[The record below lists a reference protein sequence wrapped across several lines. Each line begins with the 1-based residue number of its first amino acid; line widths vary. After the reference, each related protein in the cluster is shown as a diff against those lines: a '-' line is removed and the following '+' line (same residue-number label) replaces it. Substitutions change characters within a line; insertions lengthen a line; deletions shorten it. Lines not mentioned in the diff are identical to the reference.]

1 MANVRDDLALREMHG
16 DGPGVGLPIIVLT
29 IVTLGALLHPHP
41 MVLGVLAAILVGS
54 GFAMAGIVLVRNRW
68 KLDDPGERMIV
79 PGLLVFFGFVAA
91 TLCDIDRATQTLSH
105 IGG

>member
-1 MANVRDDLALREMHG
+1 MLKSHDDLALREMHG

-41 MVLGVLAAILVGS
+41 MVLGVLAAILVVS
-54 GFAMAGIVLVRNRW
+54 GFTMAGVVVARNRLQ
-68 KLDDPGERMIV
+68 LDDPGERMLV

-105 IGG
+105 LAG